1 MKEKQKTLEG
11 STVIVMISTTR
22 RCLYEKSHPMIP
34 TVRQGLSF
42 LGLTMFCSTFTVPQF
57 LSPVY
62 ADELDKVKTE
72 QTADEVAGESLETDD
87 TQLPSEVSQPSLLK
101 EEPVQTVT
109 PEVVQPTPSYTA
121 RMSPATFIQQIGP
134 LAQSV
139 AAANDLYASIMIAQ
153 GILESGWGTSV
164 LSASPNHNLYGIKGS
179 YNGQSVVMQTKEFL
193 NGQWVTIHDSF
204 RKYPSYQE
212 SLQDN
217 ANVLK
222 NTSFSPGN
230 YFYSGAWKSR
240 TNSYRDASQWL
251 TGRYAT
257 DPGYAGKLNRLIE
270 AHQLTRFDTPGGGNS
285 GESIP
290 DYSDNQDLPDPKP
303 GIHNPAGQTYQVVS
317 GDTLYRIS
325 QKFGV
330 GLSELKSWNNLT
342 SDVIYVGQ
350 TLVVSKSN
358 QPTTPPEITSPET
371 NKPETNKPEENKPT
385 PEKPV
390 QGKIYLVAAGDNL
403 YRLAQKFNISLSD
416 LRAWNNLT
424 SDTIYIG
431 QQLIVGAQTIGN
443 QPAPEKPTET
453 KPTQH
458 NKYQVV
464 QGDTLYRISQ
474 KFGVSVPQLKSWNNL
489 TSDVIYV
496 GQTLG
501 IGQGSSSQSHPS
513 KPTPSKPS
521 QVKNYQ
527 VVKGDTLYRIS
538 QKFGVSLAQLK
549 SWNNLASDV
558 IYVGQTLKVKTTKT
572 QETPHNNKP
581 STPTTTQGYRVKK
594 GDTLYSIA
602 KKAGIGLA
610 ELKQL
615 NGMKSDLIYVGQQLK
630 VPGKASSTPTSNQT
644 NQVVKPDSTSK
655 TVYKVKAGDTLYRIA
670 KELNIS
676 LIDLKN
682 WNQLRSDDIA
692 IGQKLVIKG
701 NSKVEKYQVKKGDTL
716 FRIALEHGLSV
727 KELKQLNQLKTEAI
741 QIGQLLQ
748 VS

>member
-1 MKEKQKTLEG
+1 MT
-11 STVIVMISTTR
+11 STTR
-22 RCLYEKSHPMIP
+22 RCLYEKSHSMIP
-34 TVRQGLSF
+34 TVKQGLSF

-62 ADELDKVKTE
+62 ADELDKTKTE
-72 QTADEVAGESLETDD
+72 QTVDEVAGESSKTDD
-87 TQLPSEVSQPSLLK
+87 TQQSLLK

-109 PEVVQPTPSYTA
+109 PEVVQPMPNYTA
-121 RMSPATFIQQIGP
+121 RMTPATFIQQIGP

-270 AHQLTRFDTPGGGNS
+270 AHQLTRFDTPGGNL
-285 GESIP
+285 GESVP
-290 DYSDNQDLPDPKP
+290 DDSNNQELPDPKP
-303 GIHNPAGQTYQVVS
+303 GIHNPAGQTYTVIS

-330 GLSELKSWNNLT
+330 SLSELKSWNNLT

-350 TLVVSKSN
+350 TLVVSNSD
-358 QPTTPPEITSPET
+358 QPTTPPETTSPET
-371 NKPETNKPEENKPT
+371 NKPEESKPT

-443 QPAPEKPTET
+443 QPAPSKPTET

-496 GQTLG
+496 GQTLR
-501 IGQGSSSQSHPS
+501 IGQGSASQTNPNQ
-513 KPTPSKPS
+513 PTPSKPN

-549 SWNNLASDV
+549 SWNNLTSDV
-558 IYVGQTLKVKTTKT
+558 IYVGQTLKVKATKT

-602 KKAGIGLA
+602 KKTGISLA

-615 NGMKSDLIYVGQQLK
+615 NGMKSDLIYVGQSLK
-630 VPGKASSTPTSNQT
+630 VLANTSSTPTSNQT
-644 NQVVKPDSTSK
+644 NQTVKPDSTSQA
-655 TVYKVKAGDTLYRIA
+655 VYKVKAGDTLYRIA

-676 LIDLKN
+676 LLDLKN

-692 IGQKLVIKG
+692 IGQKLVIKE

-741 QIGQLLQ
+741 QIGQILQ